1 MRYCLKMELEEWLT
15 ICKNQSLEKFKYKKV
30 KNERL
35 PFKKLYNLCTKKIN
49 LANFAKTFANFAVN

>member
-1 MRYCLKMELEEWLT
+1 MELEEWLT